1 MHIETVR
8 NYFEKKNFFEHF
20 FEHFFGNFDFEISRF
35 CHSDTLKNEIPW
47 TLTNDKKFFSN
58 RTVPKKIF

>member
-1 MHIETVR
+1 MHKETVR
-8 NYFEKKNFFEHF
+8 NYFEKKIEHF
-20 FEHFFGNFDFEISRF
+20 LEILNFDFEISRF

-47 TLTNDKKFFSN
+47 TLTNDKNFFSN